1 MPHHFQVGV
10 KGIYIQ
16 NNKALLLKFKRPDAS
31 LTWDLPGGRID
42 RDESIAD
49 AFTREV
55 NEEINGIMQ
64 VQLRELLHAARAPGN
79 FDDGTGLIWLF
90 YSCHIDFTQLQLRDE
105 HIGIKWATSQDLT
118 WLAKDMSI
126 TLNQDFHLAL
136 TRAFDKRIALPTP
149 KK

>member
-16 NNKALLLKFKRPDAS
+16 NNQALLLKFKRADGS
-31 LTWDLPGGRID
+31 LTWDLPGGRINQ
-42 RDESIAD
+42 DESITD

-55 NEEINGIMQ
+55 NEEIDGIGIANLQ
-64 VQLRELLHAARAPGN
+64 ELLHVARAPGN

-90 YSCHIDFTQLQLRDE
+90 YSCHLDFKQLQLRDE
-105 HIGIKWATSQDLT
+105 HVGIKWVALPDLPL
-118 WLAKDMSI
+118 LARDMSI

-136 TRAFDKRIALPTP
+136 TGAFAK
-149 KK
+149 